1 VSLKKERKR
10 IEARRN
16 ESKRY
21 TIYKFDKKNCSTC
34 KYNETCPIK
43 RQKKYFSILIYDW
56 TYELLERGEKL
67 KENKKKRAPVES
79 VFFILK
85 YPLGLDRIPIRGLLK
100 MDYWAKMKGIAFNFE
115 RIMRYMEENPP
126 RVSEV
131 SANNVGFTIFF
142 IFEHFFK
149 KISKKFLW
157 EGLFSVKQ
165 VEFFR
170 FLNLCFCR

>member
-1 VSLKKERKR
+1 M
-10 IEARRN
+10 
-16 ESKRY
+16 
-21 TIYKFDKKNCSTC
+21 
-34 KYNETCPIK
+34 
-43 RQKKYFSILIYDW
+43 
-56 TYELLERGEKL
+56 
-67 KENKKKRAPVES
+67 ES

-157 EGLFSVKQ
+157 EGLFS
-165 VEFFR
+165 ENRLNFSD
-170 FLNLCFCR
+170 FLTYVFAGSSINNV